1 MGFFSPFLHSTG
13 SLSVSRE
20 YLALPDGAGR
30 FRQGVSDP
38 ALLRIP
44 LFHFILRL
52 RDCHPLWFNFPKD
65 SASMKCSSV
74 VLQPPD
80 TNVSRF
86 GLFRFRSPLLTES
99 LNCFLFLR
107 LLRCFSSPGSPPP
120 YGRFQV
126 FNLEGCPIRKSADR
140 SLYAAPRS
148 LSQLTTSFVVSESQG
163 IHHAPLFTSYSL
175 VDSRIIKLSIKY
187 LQTLNFSLIQ
197 PFKELYPQWK
207 TIFPFFLEPQR

>member
-44 LFHFILRL
+44 LSHNILRVLDCHRLWFHFPMNSTSVL
-52 RDCHPLWFNFPKD
+52 
-65 SASMKCSSV
+65 CSCM
-74 VLQPPD
+74 VLQPRG
-80 TNVSRF
+80 TKYH
-86 GLFRFRSPLLTES
+86 GLGYSDFARHYLRNH
-99 LNCFLFLR
+99 NCFLFLR
-107 LLRCFSSPGSPPP
+107 LIRCFSSPGSPPP